1 MDNTNRPNKL
11 KGAKKKEGLTAMA
24 GDLIERLG
32 EFVTRSGYQEW
43 GQKIYRAGNRLEHMN
58 DKKAQRK

>member
-1 MDNTNRPNKL
+1 MENSGRL
-11 KGAKKKEGLTAMA
+11 KKAGAKKQQEGFSHIA

-32 EFVTRSGYQEW
+32 EFVQRAGATEW
-43 GQKIYRAGNRLEHMN
+43 GQKIYRYGNKLEHMN

>member
-1 MDNTNRPNKL
+1 MEQSGKTKGKIPLKNRESL
-11 KGAKKKEGLTAMA
+11 SHVA

-32 EFVTRSGYQEW
+32 EFVQRAGATEW
-43 GQKIYRAGNRLEHMN
+43 GQKIYRYGNKLEHMN

>member
-1 MDNTNRPNKL
+1 MENSGKS
-11 KGAKKKEGLTAMA
+11 KGKAIGKKPEGLSHIA

-32 EFVTRSGYQEW
+32 EFVQRAGATEW
-43 GQKIYRAGNRLEHMN
+43 GQKIYRYGNKLEHMN